1 MSHQDWE
8 TIVLKPK
15 KTTTAEPAKRSP
27 GVPKLVK
34 DLYGDDPV
42 EPPKVSTKLRKT
54 IQQARLAKKMSQA
67 DLAKAA
73 CMKPDIIKSF
83 EDGSAVPDPAVLSK
97 LSRVLGVTLKK
108 DMK

>member
-1 MSHQDWE
+1 G
-8 TIVLKPK
+8 IPK
-15 KTTTAEPAKRSP
+15 I
-27 GVPKLVK
+27 VK
-34 DLYGDDPV
+34 DLYGDDPTA
-42 EPPKVSTKLRKT
+42 PPKVSSALRKA

-73 CMKPDIIKSF
+73 CMRPDIIKSL
-83 EDGSAVPDPAVLSK
+83 EDGRSAVPDPAVLSK

>member
-1 MSHQDWE
+1 MSHQNWE
-8 TIVLKPK
+8 QIILRPK
-15 KTTTAEPAKRSP
+15 KQAETVKRAP
-27 GVPKLVK
+27 GIPKIMK
-34 DLYGDDPV
+34 DLYGDDPTA
-42 EPPKVSTKLRKT
+42 PPKVSSALRKA

-73 CMKPDIIKSF
+73 CMRPDIIKSL
-83 EDGSAVPDPAVLSK
+83 EDGSAMPDPAVLSK